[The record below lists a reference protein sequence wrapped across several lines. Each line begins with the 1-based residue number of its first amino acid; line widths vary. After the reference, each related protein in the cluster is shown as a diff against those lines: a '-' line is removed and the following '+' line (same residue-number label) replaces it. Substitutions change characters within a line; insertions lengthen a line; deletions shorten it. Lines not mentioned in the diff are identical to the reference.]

1 MSLPTIGKQQN
12 PGEAVTEVADR
23 EIRRL
28 CSELTSTYCSFEEPN
43 HSVELHQAI
52 EARLLHILKA
62 TAHDAINEV
71 HGDLARL
78 RSRDNRYC
86 DLPTLLEGMPA

>member
-28 CSELTSTYCSFEEPN
+28 CSELASTYCSFEEPN
-43 HSVELHQAI
+43 HSVELHQAFD
-52 EARLLHILKA
+52 ARLHHAVKA
-62 TAHDAINEV
+62 SAHDAINAA

-78 RSRDNRYC
+78 RERGVDEG
-86 DLPTLLEGMPA
+86 DLPERLKEPAP